1 MMAPVIEGLPVKP
14 VRPRTGRSVRAVR
27 DWEGEDAQDLLAEAR
42 AAIAAS
48 GELARADLEEAPD
61 GRVFLVVDMTR
72 STDVVSLAR
81 NFEAAERARRPW
93 CLGID
98 MREDAQGAIWAV
110 SQAGG
115 PGSSRQISGLRPDEL
130 AWAVS
135 DIYDAADEHLH
146 RRVELVSALPAE
158 RRARKAAGKNPLLEV
173 VADSEGRTWA
183 VCAAGGKIE
192 RRNLTGCTLS
202 ESLRVVRA
210 MP

>member
-1 MMAPVIEGLPVKP
+1 MTPVIEGLPVKP
-14 VRPRTGRSVRAVR
+14 AGSWTGRSVRVVR
-27 DWEGEDAQDLLAEAR
+27 DWDGEDGQALLAEAR

-61 GRVFLVVDMTR
+61 GRTLLVVGPAK
-72 STDVVSLAR
+72 STDVVSAAR
-81 NFEAAERARRPW
+81 NFEALERASRPW
-93 CLGID
+93 CLGLDIRVD
-98 MREDAQGAIWAV
+98 DKGRRWAV

-115 PGSSRQISGLRPDEL
+115 PGSSRQITGLRPDEV
-130 AWAVS
+130 AEAVR
-135 DIYDAADEHLH
+135 DVYDAADDHLR
-146 RRVELVSALPAE
+146 RRVELVSALPAD
-158 RRARKAAGKNPLLEV
+158 RRLRKAAGKNPMLEV

-192 RRNLTGCTLS
+192 RRNLTGCTLA